1 MNRANHEIVSENAPR
16 LGSVI
21 EKVNLKQRIELWKI
35 PVTGLFMA
43 TFAGAIAYS
52 GMQVSLRDSAWLS
65 LVLFTLGTSIT
76 VAQRLFGRTDYPIL
90 KVLENGISIVKSGE
104 STEIHY
110 NLLSEITCKKTSYE
124 SPGDYFEFELN
135 SFSKGDNQ
143 KISWTSSS
151 NSALDYDALHLRI
164 SEKVAENMA
173 AKLKQDH
180 RVPWANSTFI
190 CENGI
195 EFSVKKG
202 ANSSAARTVPWSEL
216 RDMKFSDAKL
226 LLYFDGDSREVK
238 ISCNEPNLLAG
249 YLLVDQLMKSRF
261 GDWMASRQTAEQVA
275 LAITDRVVP
284 PGIY

>member
-1 MNRANHEIVSENAPR
+1 
-16 LGSVI
+16 
-21 EKVNLKQRIELWKI
+21 
-35 PVTGLFMA
+35 
-43 TFAGAIAYS
+43 
-52 GMQVSLRDSAWLS
+52 
-65 LVLFTLGTSIT
+65 
-76 VAQRLFGRTDYPIL
+76 
-90 KVLENGISIVKSGE
+90 
-104 STEIHY
+104 
-110 NLLSEITCKKTSYE
+110 
-124 SPGDYFEFELN
+124 
-135 SFSKGDNQ
+135 
-143 KISWTSSS
+143 
-151 NSALDYDALHLRI
+151 
-164 SEKVAENMA
+164 MA